1 MKRKYLFIHCSGSL
15 TSNVPFVT
23 VWIGE
28 SRRDQR
34 VLRFFNS
41 LRSHSAFFFEKWS
54 KSVDDFRTR
63 CVNSFFPGQT
73 DVRFLRNLV
82 TDGRKLMAIILEG
95 VPRPGRATIPA
106 REIADHLSRRTQQVS
121 TLLCRHDENLR
132 FQQAKAAAGSEA
144 PEDLWRAI
152 VGFCLIGIVVLA
164 DFLLSFFMV

>member
-41 LRSHSAFFFEKWS
+41 LRSHSAFYFEKWS

-63 CVNSFFPGQT
+63 CVDSFFPGQT
-73 DVRFLRNLV
+73 DVRFLRSLV
-82 TDGRKLMAIILEG
+82 ADGRQLMDILLEG

-106 REIADHLSRRTQQVS
+106 REIADHLSRRSQQVT
-121 TLLCRHDENLR
+121 TLLCRKEVNLSL
-132 FQQAKAAAGSEA
+132 QQAKAAAGSEA
-144 PEDLWRAI
+144 PDDLWRAI
-152 VGFCLIGIVVLA
+152 FGFCLVGCIILA
-164 DFLLSFFMV
+164 DFILSLITL